1 MCFHFTENLRTNEMH
16 GIRNIMAGRLTQFR
30 SGKNG
35 GKHWQYFVCVLTF
48 ISASSIFI
56 LPRFPSPKL
65 SSLRIFSATSDLAC
79 LKISISCFL
88 ISSSPTFPFFH
99 LPILHIP
106 IFPHF
111 HFSHLPIFPPSHSPP
126 PHFPTFPFSKLFIII
141 SSLASFPDFQWNY
154 IRCEEKSI
162 SVLEE
167 YRSHPEGTPLLW

>member
-30 SGKNG
+30 SGKNA

-99 LPILHIP
+99 LP
-106 IFPHF
+106 
-111 HFSHLPIFPPSHSPP
+111 FS
-126 PHFPTFPFSKLFIII
+126 TFPFYAFLFFHILILEIVHNHLLSSKFPRFSVKLHSLWGKEYICSGRI
-141 SSLASFPDFQWNY
+141 SLTSGRYAVTL
-154 IRCEEKSI
+154 ITMR
-162 SVLEE
+162 
-167 YRSHPEGTPLLW
+167 YRAAKV

>member
-1 MCFHFTENLRTNEMH
+1 MH

-30 SGKNG
+30 SGKNA

-106 IFPHF
+106 IFSTFPF
-111 HFSHLPIFPPSHSPP
+111 FPPSHFS
-126 PHFPTFPFSKLFIII
+126 TFPFPTSPFSHIPILEIVHNHLLSSKFPRFSVKLHSLWGKEYICSGRI
-141 SSLASFPDFQWNY
+141 SLTSGRYAVTL
-154 IRCEEKSI
+154 ITMR
-162 SVLEE
+162 
-167 YRSHPEGTPLLW
+167 YRAAKV

>member
-30 SGKNG
+30 SGKNA

-99 LPILHIP
+99 LP
-106 IFPHF
+106 
-111 HFSHLPIFPPSHSPP
+111 FS
-126 PHFPTFPFSKLFIII
+126 TFPFYAFLFFHI
-141 SSLASFPDFQWNY
+141 L
-154 IRCEEKSI
+154 
-162 SVLEE
+162 VLEIVHNHLLSSKFPRFSVKLHSLWGKE
-167 YRSHPEGTPLLW
+167 HICSGRISLTSGRYAVTLITMRYRAAKV

>member
-1 MCFHFTENLRTNEMH
+1 
-16 GIRNIMAGRLTQFR
+16 MAGRLTQFR
-30 SGKNG
+30 SGKNA

-99 LPILHIP
+99 LPFSTFPFYEFLFFHIP
-106 IFPHF
+106 IFHI
-111 HFSHLPIFPPSHSPP
+111 SI
-126 PHFPTFPFSKLFIII
+126 FPTFPFPTSPFSHIPILEIVHNHLLSSKFPRFSVKLHSLWGKEYICSGRI
-141 SSLASFPDFQWNY
+141 SLTSGRYAVTL
-154 IRCEEKSI
+154 ITMR
-162 SVLEE
+162 
-167 YRSHPEGTPLLW
+167 YRAAKV

>member
-30 SGKNG
+30 SGKNA

-99 LPILHIP
+99 LP
-106 IFPHF
+106 
-111 HFSHLPIFPPSHSPP
+111 FS
-126 PHFPTFPFSKLFIII
+126 TFPFYAFLFFHI
-141 SSLASFPDFQWNY
+141 L
-154 IRCEEKSI
+154 
-162 SVLEE
+162 VLEIVHNHLLSSKFPRFSVKLHSLWGKE
-167 YRSHPEGTPLLW
+167 YICSGRISLTSGRYAVTLITMRYRAAKV

>member
-30 SGKNG
+30 SGKNA

-99 LPILHIP
+99 LPFSTFPFYAFLFFHIP
-106 IFPHF
+106 ILEIVHNHLLSSKFPR
-111 HFSHLPIFPPSHSPP
+111 FSVKLHSLWGKEYIC
-126 PHFPTFPFSKLFIII
+126 SGRI
-141 SSLASFPDFQWNY
+141 SLTSGRYAVTL
-154 IRCEEKSI
+154 ITMR
-162 SVLEE
+162 
-167 YRSHPEGTPLLW
+167 YRAAKV